1 MNKFFKQKSKY
12 EIACYFIAALSIII
26 GEAIKDILHNTVA
39 FEIGHSVF
47 WFCFT
52 IAVFAMSRK
61 RVYKKVD
68 TIICVSVLVVIAIF
82 GTFFTM
88 KGLYSIAGVFAA
100 ALLCNLVGKYLKKK
114 YNN

>member
-1 MNKFFKQKSKY
+1 MNKFFKQKSKC

-26 GEAIKDILHNTVA
+26 GEAVKDILHNTVA
-39 FEIGHSVF
+39 LEIGHSVF

-68 TIICVSVLVVIAIF
+68 TIICVSALVVIAIF

-88 KGLYSIAGVFAA
+88 KGLYAIAGVFAA